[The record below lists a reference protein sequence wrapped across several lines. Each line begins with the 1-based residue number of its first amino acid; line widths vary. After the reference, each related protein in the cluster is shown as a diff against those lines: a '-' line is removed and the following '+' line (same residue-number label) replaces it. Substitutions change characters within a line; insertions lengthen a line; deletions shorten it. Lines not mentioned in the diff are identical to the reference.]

1 VSSAERSPEVIAAEI
16 AQTRDRLAGTID
28 ELVYRAQPKTIVN
41 RQLELLRESLLL
53 KEDGSVDPMKVGRLV
68 GGVVGFL
75 AIIVLIRRVVG

>member
-1 VSSAERSPEVIAAEI
+1 MSSTERTPEVIGSEI
-16 AQTRDRLAGTID
+16 AQTRARLAGSID
-28 ELVYRAQPKTIVN
+28 ELVYRVQPKTIAN

-53 KEDGSVDPMKVGRLV
+53 KDDGSVDPMKVGRLV